1 MKCNITLEEA
11 CKRASLKLGQKI
23 EHSIKLLR
31 KAEKIALAYDA
42 TDGFYLAFSGGKDSQ
57 ALYHI
62 AELAGVKFKAHFSP
76 TSVDPPAVIRFIRQN
91 YPDVEF
97 EKLKQSIYSRA
108 VEKSLL
114 PTQNIRWCCADF
126 KESAGAGKVTLIG
139 IRKKE
144 SSRRAKR
151 NEVEISSRKFSGDM
165 AGFEEYRKEKLRP
178 SVANTDAIETES
190 LTGCITGKDSLLIS
204 PIIYWDENDV
214 WEFLNKVVKVSHC
227 ELYDNGWKRLGC
239 ICCPMSSYKQKI
251 KEVTLYP
258 HVKENWIK
266 AIMAIRRGGG
276 ISQRDYLAEHTRRQ
290 CTHKEGAYIADPNP
304 DRWTNKNGGG
314 RKNHLGATYPFSE
327 CPLPDGT
334 EKDEERLIAENIF
347 DWWISGM
354 GYKKWYAQKFLQL
367 NIFNE
372 LNQ

>member
-1 MKCNITLEEA
+1 MHCNITLEEA
-11 CKRASLKLGQKI
+11 YKRASLKLGQKI

-31 KAEKIALAYDA
+31 KAEKIALAYDT

-151 NEVEISSRKFSGDM
+151 NEVEMSSRKFSGDM
-165 AGFEEYRKEKLRP
+165 SGFEEYRKEKLRP

-266 AIMAIRRGGG
+266 AIMKIRKEREFQEGTVWWNMPEQDIKSKHG
-276 ISQRDYLAEHTRRQ
+276 
-290 CTHKEGAYIADPNP
+290 EGAYIKDANPERWIKP
-304 DRWTNKNGGG
+304 DRGG
-314 RKNHLGATYPFSE
+314 KTILT
-327 CPLPDGT
+327 LPI
-334 EKDEERLIAENIF
+334 RLHPVLFLTI
-347 DWWISGM
+347 
-354 GYKKWYAQKFLQL
+354 KKWTKKDLL
-367 NIFNE
+367 RKISSTGG
-372 LNQ
+372 